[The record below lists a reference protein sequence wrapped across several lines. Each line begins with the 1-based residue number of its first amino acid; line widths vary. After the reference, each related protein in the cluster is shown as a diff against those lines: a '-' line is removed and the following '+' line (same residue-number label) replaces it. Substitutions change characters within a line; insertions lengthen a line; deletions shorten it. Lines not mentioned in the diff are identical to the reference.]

1 MSDGTEFKHVNFYE
15 LIKLIEEDRIVL
27 PDFQRGF
34 VWKDKNKQKAL
45 IASVLTKLPIGTI
58 LLLEI
63 EKNTYGCKK
72 IGFKNRKPDIP
83 DDQNKVLA
91 LLDGQQRVT
100 VLTSF
105 FSNELYVIGDSS
117 EFVSPSLKRR
127 YFLRCPKIK
136 DLLDKKDLF
145 GARKLIAPEEIQK
158 SQNQYPDYSTDE
170 IISYIACIDN
180 IKYKEIIYEDISN
193 VNIDNL
199 IEFCTSSSETND
211 GYLIPLYYLYGAA
224 NKSNM
229 NHRKRLEKI
238 IERIAE
244 KYKNEIIDLL
254 KTQGEIRDFIITEC
268 FEETEDG
275 KAIAED
281 IKSALVTELQN
292 EDSDIYIK
300 LTELLQN
307 RSTQWARDI
316 SEFLESCVLKL
327 ELYKIEVNQANIL
340 RAIDIYQNLNL
351 GGKALDIFD
360 LILAR
365 AAIQSDNENLL
376 DVVKGCLIE
385 NHIQDYKAFVKD
397 CAPKIQTE
405 YNSYLDNQT
414 EYSAAMQLGAWNQI
428 ENELAVSFCKALMSV
443 TGTLY
448 HFWNDESE
456 QVIFADDRVKAFTSK
471 VTKSEYLLKIEP
483 EKIDP
488 LIRLACKGLDRAC
501 IFLQL
506 RCGIRSVTEIQYK
519 LVFVIL
525 AVIFSKDDWFH
536 NKKVCDYLEAWYW
549 GSIFSGSF
557 KIEQNAAFQDNLKNI
572 LQLLNEVEKEP
583 VAKPE
588 YIINICN
595 KTFCDDKFANEE
607 ILLVDNQ
614 FVEPEEILKKSI
626 CHFYLAKTYSD
637 ILKNNA
643 NDKYKQKQN
652 SVFSECKNGETLQ
665 YHHIM
670 PIGELGTI
678 YKDIDKKLNESG
690 RKDRSNKYNSPLNFM
705 LISSL
710 ANRLILNSPLS
721 YYIKFCDNSPLT
733 EMGIQQGITD
743 SNIKDTNKE
752 IDKMLHKRYQ
762 KLCSDLRSLYAE
774 KLGVSET
781 ELEDFFEKSRSK
793 RTDLD

>member
-1 MSDGTEFKHVNFYE
+1 MSDGTEFKQVNFFVF
-15 LIKLIEEDRIVL
+15 LKLIEEDRIVL

-105 FSNELYVIGDSS
+105 FSNELYAIGDSA

-158 SQNQYPDYSTDE
+158 SQNLYPDYSTDE

-229 NHRKRLEKI
+229 NQRKRLEKI

-254 KTQGEIRDFIITEC
+254 KMQGEIRDFIITTC

-281 IKSALVTELQN
+281 IKSASATELQN
-292 EDSDIYIK
+292 EESDIYIK
-300 LTELLQN
+300 LIEFLQN

-327 ELYKIEVNQANIL
+327 ELYKIEVKQANIL

-385 NHIQDYKAFVKD
+385 NHIEDYKIFVNN
-397 CAPKIQTE
+397 CASKIQTE
-405 YNSYLDNQT
+405 YNSYLDTQT
-414 EYSAAMQLGAWNQI
+414 EYSAAIQLGAWNQM
-428 ENELAVSFCKALMSV
+428 ENEIAVSFCKALMSV

-448 HFWNDESE
+448 HFWNNESE
-456 QVIFADDRVKAFTSK
+456 QVIFADDRIKAFTSK

-536 NKKVCDYLEAWYW
+536 NKKVCGYLEAWYW

-572 LQLLNEVEKEP
+572 LQLLNKVEKKP
-583 VAKPE
+583 AAKPE

-626 CHFYLAKTYSD
+626 CQFYLAKTYSD

-690 RKDRSNKYNSPLNFM
+690 RKDKSNKYNSPLNFI

-710 ANRLILNSPLS
+710 ANRLILNNTLS

-743 SNIKDTNKE
+743 SNIKDANKE

-762 KLCSDLRSLYAE
+762 KLCADLKSLYAE
-774 KLGVSET
+774 KLGVSEA

-793 RTDLD
+793 RTDID

>member
-1 MSDGTEFKHVNFYE
+1 MSDSTEFKQVNFYE

>member
-1 MSDGTEFKHVNFYE
+1 MSDGTEFKQVNFYE

-127 YFLRCPKIK
+127 FFLRCPKIK

-170 IISYIACIDN
+170 IISYIACVDN

-254 KTQGEIRDFIITEC
+254 KTQGEIRDFTITEC

-281 IKSALVTELQN
+281 IKSAPVTELQN

-774 KLGVSET
+774 KLGVSEA

>member
-1 MSDGTEFKHVNFYE
+1 MSDGTEFKQVNFYE

-316 SEFLESCVLKL
+316 SEFLESCVLKF

-572 LQLLNEVEKEP
+572 LQLLNEVEKES

-721 YYIKFCDNSPLT
+721 YYIKFCDNTPLT

>member
-1 MSDGTEFKHVNFYE
+1 MSDGTEFKQVNFYE

-327 ELYKIEVNQANIL
+327 ELY
-340 RAIDIYQNLNL
+340 LN
-351 GGKALDIFD
+351 
-360 LILAR
+360 
-365 AAIQSDNENLL
+365 
-376 DVVKGCLIE
+376 
-385 NHIQDYKAFVKD
+385 
-397 CAPKIQTE
+397 P
-405 YNSYLDNQT
+405 
-414 EYSAAMQLGAWNQI
+414 
-428 ENELAVSFCKALMSV
+428 
-443 TGTLY
+443 
-448 HFWNDESE
+448 
-456 QVIFADDRVKAFTSK
+456 
-471 VTKSEYLLKIEP
+471 
-483 EKIDP
+483 
-488 LIRLACKGLDRAC
+488 
-501 IFLQL
+501 
-506 RCGIRSVTEIQYK
+506 
-519 LVFVIL
+519 
-525 AVIFSKDDWFH
+525 
-536 NKKVCDYLEAWYW
+536 
-549 GSIFSGSF
+549 
-557 KIEQNAAFQDNLKNI
+557 
-572 LQLLNEVEKEP
+572 
-583 VAKPE
+583 
-588 YIINICN
+588 
-595 KTFCDDKFANEE
+595 
-607 ILLVDNQ
+607 
-614 FVEPEEILKKSI
+614 
-626 CHFYLAKTYSD
+626 
-637 ILKNNA
+637 
-643 NDKYKQKQN
+643 
-652 SVFSECKNGETLQ
+652 
-665 YHHIM
+665 
-670 PIGELGTI
+670 
-678 YKDIDKKLNESG
+678 
-690 RKDRSNKYNSPLNFM
+690 
-705 LISSL
+705 
-710 ANRLILNSPLS
+710 
-721 YYIKFCDNSPLT
+721 
-733 EMGIQQGITD
+733 
-743 SNIKDTNKE
+743 
-752 IDKMLHKRYQ
+752 
-762 KLCSDLRSLYAE
+762 
-774 KLGVSET
+774 
-781 ELEDFFEKSRSK
+781 
-793 RTDLD
+793 

>member
-1 MSDGTEFKHVNFYE
+1 MSDGTEFKQVNFYE

-117 EFVSPSLKRR
+117 ELVSPSLKRR

-572 LQLLNEVEKEP
+572 LQLLNEVEKES

-721 YYIKFCDNSPLT
+721 YYIKFCDNTPLT

>member
-1 MSDGTEFKHVNFYE
+1 MSDGTEFKQVNFYE

-583 VAKPE
+583 IAKPE

>member
-1 MSDGTEFKHVNFYE
+1 MSDGTEFKQVNFYE

-506 RCGIRSVTEIQYK
+506 RCGIRSVTEIHYK

-525 AVIFSKDDWFH
+525 AVIFSKDYWYH

-572 LQLLNEVEKEP
+572 LQLLNEVEKES